1 MANTTNFGWETPDDT
16 DLVKDG
22 ALAIRTLGSAIDTS
36 LLDLK
41 GGTSGQVLSK
51 NSNTDM
57 DFVWVAQDDSNAIQN
72 AIVDAKGDI
81 ITATAAD
88 TPARLAVGSNDQVL
102 TADSTAAT
110 GLKWT
115 TPSSGS
121 LTLLSTTNIG
131 SGSST
136 TVSNIDQSYT
146 NLRVIVEGVN
156 PTQTGSAMNISLNSN
171 DSNFT
176 GSVYYSNSSMSGV
189 YWLAETY
196 INNYGQLITG
206 NAANV
211 FQTDIFQYS
220 STSQFKPV
228 THISS
233 WKGDSSTPWSSFCSG
248 AYRNTSAITSIKIWT
263 HYSFNAAGTIK
274 IYGVK

>member
-1 MANTTNFGWETPDDT
+1 MTKARSNSIAPAAKGELQVGN
-16 DLVKDG
+16 
-22 ALAIRTLGSAIDTS
+22 GS
-36 LLDLK
+36 L
-41 GGTSGQVLSK
+41 TSGILS
-51 NSNTDM
+51 
-57 DFVWVAQDDSNAIQN
+57 
-72 AIVDAKGDI
+72 
-81 ITATAAD
+81 
-88 TPARLAVGSNDQVL
+88 VGSNDQVL
-102 TADSTAAT
+102 TADSSAST
-110 GLKWT
+110 GLKWA

-121 LTLLSTTNIG
+121 LTLLSTTNIA

-136 TVSNIDQSYT
+136 TVSNIDQTYT
-146 NLRVIVEGVN
+146 NLRVIIEGIN

-189 YWLAETY
+189 YWLATTY
-196 INNYGQLITG
+196 INNYGQLMTG
-206 NAANV
+206 NTENV

-220 STSQFKPV
+220 STTQYKPI

-248 AYRNTSAITSIKIWT
+248 AYRNTSAITSIKVWT